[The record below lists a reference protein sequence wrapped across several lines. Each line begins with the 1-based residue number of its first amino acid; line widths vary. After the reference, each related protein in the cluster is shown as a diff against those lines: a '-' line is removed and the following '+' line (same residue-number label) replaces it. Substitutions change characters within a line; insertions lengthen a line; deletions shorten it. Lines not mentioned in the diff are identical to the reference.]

1 MAWQELGLTFS
12 FLLGSEALEM
22 SPLKAEHGRRIGL
35 ERKMIIYIMNML
47 SLSCLWDLKGK
58 RCVVLGELL
67 SLGLGF
73 LICKMSLIILPT
85 ICVSV
90 IFNEIKHI
98 QC

>member
-1 MAWQELGLTFS
+1 MAEVGLTFS
-12 FLLGSEALEM
+12 FLLGPEALEM
-22 SPLKAEHGRRIGL
+22 SPLKAEHGRIGL
-35 ERKMIIYIMNML
+35 ERMMIIYIMDML

-73 LICKMSLIILPT
+73 LILQMSLIILPT